1 MTANQIIKLR
11 LQNQQLLNSS
21 FTKPEDLVGW
31 LGAVQSQDYAGAKW
45 ALASRLKNPVESTID
60 KAIDDGKILRT
71 HVLRPT
77 WHFVLPEDIRWML
90 SLTEPRISAYSAK
103 HFRDQGLDKTL
114 LKRTNKII
122 VKALEQGKHLT
133 KKEIG
138 DLLKKARIDTNDLR
152 LTFIIIRAELDQ
164 LVCNGARRG
173 KQFTYALLDQRA
185 PVAKQLKKDEALAE
199 IGRRYF
205 TSRGPATIKDLTWW
219 SGLSPGDA
227 RKAVEIIKSQLT
239 AESVNGEMY
248 YYYPTLTVKKLSKP
262 QIHLLPSWD
271 EFTVAYKD
279 RSLAID
285 PAFEKESGHG
295 IFNPNIVANGQIIG
309 TWKRVLKNST
319 VDIETRYFSNP
330 AKTILEKT
338 SATTRAYAKFI
349 GKQPTITIVK

>member
-60 KAIDDGKILRT
+60 KAVDDGKILRT

-90 SLTEPRISAYSAK
+90 SLTEPRISAYGAK

-114 LKRTNKII
+114 LKRSNKII

-185 PVAKQLKKDEALAE
+185 PDAKLLKKDEALAE
-199 IGRRYF
+199 IGKRYF

-219 SGLSPGDA
+219 SGLSPADA
-227 RKAVEIIKSQLT
+227 RKSVEIIKSQLT
-239 AESVNGEMY
+239 AESVNGETY
-248 YYYPTLTVKKLSKP
+248 YYYPALTVKKSSKS

-309 TWKRVLKNST
+309 TWKRVLKNNT
-319 VDIETRYFSNP
+319 VDIQTGYFSNP

-338 SATTRAYAKFI
+338 SATARAYAKFI
-349 GKQPTITIVK
+349 GKHPTITIVK